1 MQILIDG
8 LNLALE
14 QGTGIKTYALNL
26 AAAAKELGHSVQLL
40 YGKNAS
46 TSSDPIVREV
56 TFYDAALPRKGLQLL
71 KPWQFTRD
79 AVSGF
84 YPVDIPNNS
93 VVIKNAIETSGFG
106 AYKKYNAPRL
116 FQRANDIFQAFSRFS
131 RVHLPEKVNIAHWT
145 YPMPLRVDGAANVY
159 TIHDLVPLRLPYT
172 TTDSKKRFYKLC
184 RQIAA
189 TADHI
194 ITVSEASRRDIIDIL
209 GVDEKRVTNTY
220 QAVQLNATDIPS
232 DAESA
237 RLIEQIY
244 HLPPGGYFLFF
255 GAIEPKKN
263 VKRLVD
269 AFISSRVKAPLVI
282 IGAKAWLSDRE
293 LSTLEGLQKAGRAP
307 QNIIQLEY
315 VPRNILYAFIKQAKA
330 VCFPSIYEGFGLPII
345 EAMMFD
351 TPVLT
356 SNVSC
361 MPEIAGDAALK
372 VDPYA
377 IHEISRALEQLDT
390 SATLRDEL
398 VTKGRERASLF
409 SVDRYQAELINLYKK
424 IN

>member
-26 AAAAKELGHSVQLL
+26 ATAASQLGHSIQLL

-46 TSSDPIVREV
+46 NSRDPVVREV
-56 TFYDAALPRKGLQLL
+56 TFYDAASPRKGLQFG
-71 KPWQFTRD
+71 KPWQFMRD
-79 AVSGF
+79 ALSGF
-84 YPVDIPNNS
+84 HPVDIPNNS
-93 VVIKNAIETSGFG
+93 IVIKNAIEAPGF
-106 AYKKYNAPRL
+106 ATYQKYNVPRL
-116 FQRANDIFQAFSRFS
+116 FQRANDTFHMLSRFS
-131 RVHLPEKVNIAHWT
+131 NVHSPVKPDIAHWT
-145 YPMPLRVDGAANVY
+145 YPMPLREHGAANVY

-184 RQIAA
+184 KQIAT

-194 ITVSEASRRDIIDIL
+194 ITVSEASRRDIVDIL

-220 QAVQLNATDIPS
+220 QAVQLNATDTPS
-232 DAESA
+232 DEEST
-237 RLIEQIY
+237 RLVEQIY

-263 VKRLVD
+263 VKRLID
-269 AFISSRVKAPLVI
+269 AFIASTVKAPLVI
-282 IGAKAWLSDRE
+282 VGAKAWLSDRE
-293 LSTLEGLQKAGRAP
+293 LSTLEGLRKAGRAP
-307 QNIIQLEY
+307 KNIILLEY
-315 VPRNILYAFIKQAKA
+315 VPRNILYALVKQAKA

-345 EAMMFD
+345 EAMMLE

-361 MPEIAGDAALK
+361 MPEIAGDAAMT
-372 VDPYA
+372 VNPYSV
-377 IHEISRALEQLDT
+377 HEISRALELLDG
-390 SATLRDEL
+390 SVNLREELATL
-398 VTKGRERASLF
+398 GRERAKLF
-409 SVDRYQAELINLYKK
+409 SVERYQAQLSNLYKE
-424 IN
+424 II